1 MAKKIQKPSIPA
13 NPSSSQLTPLQK
25 KMHKKLA
32 GAKFRWINEQ
42 LYTTD
47 SSHAVK
53 LFKEKPEM
61 FRIVSYIS
69 WLEIR
74 SNWILPQYHEGFR
87 SQVEEWP
94 TNPVDVLIRYLR
106 TKGPETV
113 VADMGCGDGKI
124 AQELHKILEIHS
136 FDLVAPNKFITA
148 CDIAHVPLKAGS
160 VDIVIFCLSLMGVNF
175 MDFLQEAFRILKDGY
190 ASLNNHACRK

>member
-1 MAKKIQKPSIPA
+1 M
-13 NPSSSQLTPLQK
+13 
-25 KMHKKLA
+25 
-32 GAKFRWINEQ
+32 
-42 LYTTD
+42 
-47 SSHAVK
+47 
-53 LFKEKPEM
+53 
-61 FRIVSYIS
+61 
-69 WLEIR
+69 
-74 SNWILPQYHEGFR
+74 QYHEGFR

-94 TNPVDVLIRYLR
+94 TNPVDVFIKYLR

-124 AQELHKILEIHS
+124 AQELHSSLKIHS

-148 CDIAHVPLKAGS
+148 CDIARVPLKAGS

-190 ASLNNHACRK
+190 VLCCFVSYKQLIDLNSGELRIAEVSSRFPDVEEFIETLSSIGFIIKQKDTSNKVFTLFQFKKKAAEKRTLQDSTSVLLKPCLYKKR

>member
-1 MAKKIQKPSIPA
+1 
-13 NPSSSQLTPLQK
+13 
-25 KMHKKLA
+25 MHKKLA

-61 FRIVSYIS
+61 FRI
-69 WLEIR
+69 
-74 SNWILPQYHEGFR
+74 YHEGFR

-94 TNPVDVLIRYLR
+94 TNPVDVFIKYLR

-124 AQELHKILEIHS
+124 AQELHKNLKIHS

-148 CDIAHVPLKAGS
+148 CDIARVPLKAGS

-190 ASLNNHACRK
+190 ALMPIYIAQITH